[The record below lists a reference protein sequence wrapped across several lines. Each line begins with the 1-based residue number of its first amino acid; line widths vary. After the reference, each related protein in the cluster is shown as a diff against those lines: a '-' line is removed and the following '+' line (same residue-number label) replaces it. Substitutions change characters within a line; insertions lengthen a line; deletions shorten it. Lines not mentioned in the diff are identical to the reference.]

1 MKDLIILAGA
11 PGSGKSTIGEL
22 LREQES
28 FVLIDFGWLRQGHLD
43 NKWSNA
49 TPEEEAMA
57 FENLVFIIKNYWKHG
72 YKNIIVTDLREDRIT
87 ILAETFKTSD
97 HIVISLVVMN
107 DEELK
112 NRVLGERDSG
122 FKNVEEATEWNR
134 GLISRHLRPH
144 EHKIDNTERDPAK
157 AVKEILELLR
167 K

>member
-1 MKDLIILAGA
+1 
-11 PGSGKSTIGEL
+11 
-22 LREQES
+22 
-28 FVLIDFGWLRQGHLD
+28 
-43 NKWSNA
+43 
-49 TPEEEAMA
+49 MA

-122 FKNVEEATEWNR
+122 VKNVEEATEWNR

-157 AVKEILELLR
+157 AVKEILGILR